1 MHVWFV
7 TTPVQTP
14 IVQAL
19 GVVLED
25 STIWPE
31 PSRWVGCVCWCV
43 VGLHTPF
50 AGSLSGGLL
59 VQLKVVWSLVS
70 RLSAVLCRFDPERFS
85 PAESRQ
91 RHPLA
96 FVPFGFAGKR
106 KCPGYLFTYA
116 EVGTFLIILLRRYK
130 VSIVT
135 KGPVEKV
142 YGLITSPKDEIFAKL
157 DLRGDG
163 EE

>member
-1 MHVWFV
+1 MGGLHVWHIAAHTLCWRHEWL
-7 TTPVQTP
+7 TTGSV
-14 IVQAL
+14 
-19 GVVLED
+19 E
-25 STIWPE
+25 
-31 PSRWVGCVCWCV
+31 GCVE
-43 VGLHTPF
+43 HQK
-50 AGSLSGGLL
+50 SLL
-59 VQLKVVWSLVS
+59 S
-70 RLSAVLCRFDPERFS
+70 RLCTVPCRFDPERFS
-85 PAESRQ
+85 PAESRH

-116 EVGTFLIILLRRYK
+116 EVGAFLIILLRRYK

-142 YGLITSPKDEIFAKL
+142 YGLATSPKDEIFAKL
-157 DLRGDG
+157 DLRDDC

>member
-1 MHVWFV
+1 M
-7 TTPVQTP
+7 
-14 IVQAL
+14 QAL

-31 PSRWVGCVCWCV
+31 PSRWVGCVCWHV
-43 VGLHTPF
+43 VGLHF
-50 AGSLSGGLL
+50 AGSTSSGLL
-59 VQLKVVWSLVS
+59 VRLKVEWSLLS
-70 RLSAVLCRFDPERFS
+70 RLSTVPCRFGPERFS

-96 FVPFGFAGKR
+96 FVPFGFVGKCE
-106 KCPGYLFTYA
+106 CPGYLFTYA
-116 EVGTFLIILLRRYK
+116 EVGTFLIIIMLRYK
-130 VSIVT
+130 VSIVM

-142 YGLITSPKDEIFAKL
+142 YSLITSPKEKIFAKL
-157 DLRGDG
+157 DLHGDG